1 MRLSRILSCGEIDLL
16 RKSLFE
22 APKKTP
28 KLGNWD
34 TDRPQKDI
42 KPSLPRT
49 RDKSKSSVTV
59 GHESKDM
66 KASIPTTKPT
76 EVIAESKSTWTSK
89 AEEQRPTNA
98 IPITK
103 SLMDYWLENGLVAQ
117 KDWDEQIKL
126 LEENEKLQY
135 DPDDPFGRR
144 LPLGHPGRQIPKPN
158 PIREYTLVE
167 RYKGRGRRIEKK
179 EWAHFQKGLHLH
191 SAPPYPEM
199 QQSSKNKND
208 QDGNEVAP
216 LYMPNEEHY
225 IPSYSQQK
233 RISKVYGPSYS
244 HYISL
249 PAVTLPRSEEV
260 FRERKQ
266 RQRERARRKLSSKAF
281 ERIKRTTDEE
291 LQDILVEYVKEME
304 EKKGG
309 VGLLSQW
316 SSSDALL
323 SRKLER
329 WDKRACL
336 KLRHE
341 GDPNLHPKV
350 KQRMFDI
357 YLDSIDKN
365 NTLAPWQKN
374 LAFNLI
380 PKALGGPWGKF
391 SSELDTGPKEKLLEY
406 NAYVGTKEAATM
418 QEKVEEELD
427 DLGL

>member
-1 MRLSRILSCGEIDLL
+1 ML
-16 RKSLFE
+16 RKGLNTAPPKWTTKKLVKWDSDKSLR
-22 APKKTP
+22 
-28 KLGNWD
+28 D
-34 TDRPQKDI
+34 TKASSTRSGDNSNFQDTGGHQSRDI
-42 KPSLPRT
+42 KA
-49 RDKSKSSVTV
+49 SS
-59 GHESKDM
+59 
-66 KASIPTTKPT
+66 PT
-76 EVIAESKSTWTSK
+76 EKPAEVIEELKHTSSLK
-89 AEEQRPTNA
+89 AEEQRTTDA
-98 IPITK
+98 KPITK
-103 SLMDYWLENGLVAQ
+103 SPIGYWLQNGMVAHR
-117 KDWDEQIKL
+117 DWDEQIKL

-144 LPLGHPGRQIPKPN
+144 LPFGHSGRQIPKPN
-158 PIREYTLVE
+158 PMREYTLVE

-199 QQSSKNKND
+199 QQSSENKND

-216 LYMPNEEHY
+216 LYMPNEDHY
-225 IPSYSQQK
+225 IPSYTHQK

-266 RQRERARRKLSSKAF
+266 RQRERARRKLSSKTF
-281 ERIKRTTDEE
+281 ERMKRTTDEE

-323 SRKLER
+323 SRQLER

-406 NAYVGTKEAATM
+406 NAYVGTKGAANI
-418 QEKVEEELD
+418 EEEVEEELD